1 MAKPIYLSEEILTK
15 VVEEFRQSVANA
27 NLFGGEIDFRKKF
40 NYSRNEDEKVRLI
53 FRPAAYIKMLE
64 LLRHYNSEVAWHGTV
79 EREGDDTFIITDVI
93 VYPQTVAAAT
103 VNTDQDE
110 YQQWLLTLDDEY
122 FNAMRMQGHSHVN
135 MGTSPSPTDDEH
147 QRAILSQL
155 KDDDYYIFM
164 VYNKSLSHTIRI
176 YDYANNVMYE
186 DADIALSVAD
196 EGFDAASFIEE
207 ADRLVK
213 RKAPTVAPYS
223 GYSGAYGSH
232 GGSYYGGYGRD
243 KDFDKPSKSDKKE
256 PAKREPANGKAEAKP
271 TVETK
276 APVKGKRGCPPKA
289 YAAAKGAE
297 KLRPANAQI
306 SMSSRPGFY
315 GANDTTTDWDE
326 EIFGDHRF
334 DT

>member
-53 FRPAAYIKMLE
+53 FRPMAYIKMLE

-186 DADIALSVAD
+186 DADISVNVAD
-196 EGFDAASFIEE
+196 EGFDMDSFIEE
-207 ADRLVK
+207 ADQLVK
-213 RKAPTVAPYS
+213 RKVSATPSYGGHT
-223 GYSGAYGSH
+223 GAYGGY
-232 GGSYYGGYGRD
+232 GGGYYGGYDRD
-243 KDFDKPSKSDKKE
+243 DDGLGKPSKPAKKDAVKKE
-256 PAKREPANGKAEAKP
+256 
-271 TVETK
+271 
-276 APVKGKRGCPPKA
+276 PVKGKAVPKAEAPLKGKRGRPPKNA
-289 YAAAKGAE
+289 SK
-297 KLRPANAQI
+297 PANAQM
-306 SMSSRPGFY
+306 SMSGYAGFY
-315 GANDTTTDWDE
+315 GGNNAAIDWDE

>member
-1 MAKPIYLSEEILTK
+1 MAKPIYLSEEILTQ

-40 NYSRNEDEKVRLI
+40 NYNRDDDGKVRLI
-53 FRPAAYIKMLE
+53 FRPMAYIKMLE

-186 DADIALSVAD
+186 DADISVNVAD
-196 EGFDAASFIEE
+196 EGFDMDSFIEE
-207 ADRLVK
+207 ADQLVK
-213 RKAPTVAPYS
+213 RKVSATPSYG
-223 GYSGAYGSH
+223 GYTGA
-232 GGSYYGGYGRD
+232 YGGYGGGYYDGYDRD
-243 KDFDKPSKSDKKE
+243 NDGLGKPSKPAKKDVVKKE
-256 PAKREPANGKAEAKP
+256 
-271 TVETK
+271 
-276 APVKGKRGCPPKA
+276 PVKGKAVPKVESPLKGKRGRPPKNA
-289 YAAAKGAE
+289 SK
-297 KLRPANAQI
+297 PANAQM
-306 SMSSRPGFY
+306 SMSGYAGFY
-315 GANDTTTDWDE
+315 GGNNAAIDWDE